1 MYMCVEGVGVQQSCA
16 THSGISFNRFGFPVD
31 SRENFFK
38 YRPHFV
44 MSHHMEEED
53 ERTLQMERQEKC

>member
-1 MYMCVEGVGVQQSCA
+1 MQQSGA
-16 THSGISFNRFGFPVD
+16 THSGISFNRFGLLVD
-31 SRENFFK
+31 STETFFD

-53 ERTLQMERQEKC
+53 ERTLQMERQ